1 MEKSPL
7 NFIGQMA
14 GLMRGGANP
23 QSNWQLARALGQDL
37 NTNPA
42 FQAQAQASAAA
53 AQDPNNITAQ
63 AFGSPTGATGIGEV
77 GPTYGPP
84 QPGLA
89 QNNFAPPPVQG
100 VGTGSF
106 SPQAQQVAGGIYG
119 DTDARQTAAMMKNK
133 PLINIF

>member
-1 MEKSPL
+1 MGKSPL
-7 NFIGQMA
+7 NF
-14 GLMRGGANP
+14 GALWNAHSFL
-23 QSNWQLARALGQDL
+23 QQQQTL
-37 NTNPA
+37 NNPA
-42 FQAQAQASAAA
+42 FQANAQADAAA

-77 GPTYGPP
+77 GPTYGAP
-84 QPGLA
+84 QPGFA
-89 QNNFAPPPVQG
+89 QNNFNPMPVQG

-119 DTDARQTAAMMKNK
+119 DTNARQKAAMMKNK